1 MLWPYSHILF
11 QLNKYVQVD
20 VSEEKITCLVSHSKK
35 ANY

>member
-1 MLWPYSHILF
+1 MWPYIRFLF

-20 VSEEKITCLVSHSKK
+20 VSEEKITGLVLRSKK